1 MLTLCASTN
10 SVFRAL
16 QALQGSAKF
25 TAYRSWIDVH
35 NFITSCQE
43 HFRSFEFHL
52 YWACAL
58 RWQCCLISTLE
69 EKKILPFPTCFP
81 TCFHLQCRRSRFN
94 PQVGKI
100 PWRREWLPTPVF
112 LPRKSHGRRNLEG
125 YSVWGHQRVGHN
137 LMTKQQQTEAFMGKM
152 ILWVGS
158 ALK

>member
-1 MLTLCASTN
+1 MLTLYASTN

-43 HFRSFEFHL
+43 HFRSCEFHL

-69 EKKILPFPTCFP
+69 EKKILPFPTCFLGNSTSKES
-81 TCFHLQCRRSRFN
+81 TCNVGDPGSIPRSGRFPGEGNGSPLQYSCLENSMDYRRGFHESDMT
-94 PQVGKI
+94 
-100 PWRREWLPTPVF
+100 EWLILSLSFNIRLTSRTPMN
-112 LPRKSHGRRNLEG
+112 LPRL
-125 YSVWGHQRVGHN
+125 
-137 LMTKQQQTEAFMGKM
+137 
-152 ILWVGS
+152 
-158 ALK
+158 